1 MKPNVS
7 LKLYRVSTK
16 YHKILESLDRIS
28 KGVGCMKVIVSGK
41 NLHVRDEL
49 KETLSEKLSKFDK
62 FFNNDI
68 EAFATLSHIKD
79 QQVVEVTIPLK
90 HGVILRAEETS
101 DNMLTSIDRVVD
113 RLAKQMKKHKTGLE
127 KRYRKHD
134 TIRFEYIPEPEEHY
148 EPKKIVKAKKFPV
161 KPMDPEEAVLQM
173 QMLNH
178 DFFVFLNAD
187 TEEVNVVYN
196 RKDGQFGLI
205 EPYV

>member
-1 MKPNVS
+1 
-7 LKLYRVSTK
+7 
-16 YHKILESLDRIS
+16 
-28 KGVGCMKVIVSGK
+28 MKVIVSGK
-41 NLHVRDEL
+41 NLHVRDDL
-49 KETLSEKLSKFDK
+49 KEILDDKLSKFDRY
-62 FFNNDI
+62 FRDDI

-101 DNMLTSIDRVVD
+101 DNMLTSVDRVVD
-113 RLAKQMKKHKTGLE
+113 RLSKQLKKHKTGLE

-134 TIRFEYIPEPEEHY
+134 TIRFEHIPEPEETFDF
-148 EPKKIVKAKKFPV
+148 KKIVKSKKFPV

-178 DFFVFLNAD
+178 DFFVFLNAA

-205 EPYV
+205 EPYI

>member
-1 MKPNVS
+1 
-7 LKLYRVSTK
+7 
-16 YHKILESLDRIS
+16 
-28 KGVGCMKVIVSGK
+28 MKVIVSGK
-41 NLHVRDEL
+41 NIHVREDL
-49 KETLSEKLSKFDK
+49 KDSLNEKLEKFDRY
-62 FFNNDI
+62 FNSDV

-113 RLAKQMKKHKTGLE
+113 RLAKQLKKHKTGLE
-127 KRYRKHD
+127 KRYRKHE
-134 TIRFEYIPEPEEHY
+134 TIRFEHIPEPEEAHDL
-148 EPKKIVKAKKFPV
+148 KKIVKAKKFPV